1 MLAGRCHPLAP
12 RRRRRILNLIDDHSR
27 LAIASVD
34 THHRVRTDRVDDTG
48 SITLRLA
55 GIADPKAKSRASP
68 ATASDELSR
77 GGSKLDCGPQLA
89 PELDRWICVA
99 EVLRQFESTSAAGG
113 GDLLNHSVASNFS
126 SKFRSSSAYSKVPL
140 VTKSRP
146 AEVHSSNCE

>member
-1 MLAGRCHPLAP
+1 MLAGR
-12 RRRRRILNLIDDHSR
+12 ILKLIDDHSR

-68 ATASDELSR
+68 AAASDELSR

-89 PELDRWICVA
+89 PGWTA
-99 EVLRQFESTSAAGG
+99 GSASRRYCA
-113 GDLLNHSVASNFS
+113 NS
-126 SKFRSSSAYSKVPL
+126 
-140 VTKSRP
+140 SRP
-146 AEVHSSNCE
+146 APRAVAIY